1 MLYSKNCSTTDGGF
15 MKVNLE
21 QKKIPI
27 YLKIYEELKNKIEK
41 NEYPENSKLP
51 SIRQLALK
59 YKLNNITIMKAFTL
73 LEKEGYIIKKRGVGI
88 FVRSKEFLFYN
99 TPSNNLIETF
109 KVGQLKDNNLINF
122 ASGTPSEDVYSFE
135 IFKKLYNQ
143 VLEECGPKIML
154 YHPTQGLDELR
165 ETIKQDI
172 EEKGIF
178 VSKDDIQI
186 TSGSQQ
192 GLDLILKTFS
202 SKRKNKIIVGNPTYH
217 GALNTFK
224 TNCKI
229 YPVEIEE
236 DGFNLIQ
243 LENILS
249 EEKISFIYTT
259 MDFSCPTGISWSE
272 EKKQRLISLARKY
285 NTLIVEDDFASELS
299 FNNIPKASIKSLDLD
314 NKIVIYIKSFSK
326 IIMPG
331 LRLAYM
337 IAPQELISKI
347 VTVKFTTDITTSA
360 LDQKV
365 LAHFLKNGFLKPH
378 VANLVKIYSER
389 YNALIEELKQVPYI
403 EVVYNINGGFY
414 IWIKLSEDID
424 SSKFYLKCKENN
436 ILLLSGN
443 VFFLDNQKN
452 QYFRLSFATTDIPE
466 IIDGIN
472 RLKIIAKNI

>member
-1 MLYSKNCSTTDGGF
+1 MKNNSA
-15 MKVNLE
+15 E
-21 QKKIPI
+21 KKIPI
-27 YLKIYEELKNKIEK
+27 YLKIYEDLKNKIEK

-73 LEKEGYIIKKRGVGI
+73 LEKEGYIIKKRGIGI
-88 FVRSKEFLFYN
+88 FVKSKESLFYN

-109 KVGQLKDNNLINF
+109 KVGQLKENNRINF
-122 ASGTPSEDVYSFE
+122 ASGTPSEDAYPFE
-135 IFKKLYNQ
+135 IFKKLYSD
-143 VLEECGPKIML
+143 VLEEYGPKIML

-165 ETIKQDI
+165 EVIKKTVED
-172 EEKGIF
+172 KGILI
-178 VSKDDIQI
+178 SKDDIQI

-192 GLDLILKTFS
+192 GLDLILKTLS
-202 SKRKNKIIVGNPTYH
+202 SKRKNKIVVGNPTYH

-229 YPVEIEE
+229 YPVEMEE
-236 DGFNLIQ
+236 DGFNLTQ
-243 LENILS
+243 LEEILS
-249 EEKISFIYTT
+249 KEKISFIYTT
-259 MDFSCPTGISWSE
+259 MDFSCPTGVSWSE
-272 EKKQRLISLARKY
+272 EKKQKLILLAKKY

-299 FNNIPKASIKSLDLD
+299 FYNSPRTSIKSLDSD
-314 NKIVIYIKSFSK
+314 NKTVIYIKSFSK

-337 IAPQELISKI
+337 IAPTELISKI
-347 VTVKFTTDITTSA
+347 VTVKFTTDISTSA

-365 LAHFLKNGFLKPH
+365 LANFLKGNFLKLH
-378 VANLVKIYSER
+378 IENLIKIYKER
-389 YNALIEELKQVPYI
+389 YLVLTEKLKEIPFLDVI
-403 EVVYNINGGFY
+403 YNIDGGFY
-414 IWIKLSEDID
+414 VWIKLNDTID
-424 SSKFYLKCKENN
+424 SSQFYLKCKENN

-452 QYFRLSFATTDIPE
+452 QYFRVSFATTDIPE

-472 RLKIIAKNI
+472 RLKNYIKIFDKTM

>member
-1 MLYSKNCSTTDGGF
+1 MKNNSA
-15 MKVNLE
+15 E
-21 QKKIPI
+21 KKIPI
-27 YLKIYEELKNKIEK
+27 YLKIYEDLKNKIEK

-73 LEKEGYIIKKRGVGI
+73 LEKEGYIIKKRGIGI
-88 FVRSKEFLFYN
+88 FVKSKESLFYN

-109 KVGQLKDNNLINF
+109 KVGQLKENNRINF
-122 ASGTPSEDVYSFE
+122 ASGTPSEDVYPFE
-135 IFKKLYNQ
+135 IFKKLYSD
-143 VLEECGPKIML
+143 VLEEYGPKIML

-165 ETIKQDI
+165 EVIKKTVED
-172 EEKGIF
+172 KGIL

-192 GLDLILKTFS
+192 GLDLILKTLS
-202 SKRKNKIIVGNPTYH
+202 SKRKSKIIVGNPTYH

-229 YPVEIEE
+229 YPVEMEE
-236 DGFNLIQ
+236 DGFNLTQ

-259 MDFSCPTGISWSE
+259 MDFSCPTGVSWSE
-272 EKKQRLISLARKY
+272 EKKQKLILLAKKY

-299 FNNIPKASIKSLDLD
+299 FYNTPRTSIKSLDSD
-314 NKIVIYIKSFSK
+314 NKTVIYIKSFSK

-337 IAPQELISKI
+337 IVPTELISKI
-347 VTVKFTTDITTSA
+347 VTVKFTTDISTSA

-365 LAHFLKNGFLKPH
+365 LAHFLKGNFLKLH
-378 VANLVKIYSER
+378 IENLIKIYKER
-389 YNALIEELKQVPYI
+389 YLVLTKKLKEIPFI
-403 EVVYNINGGFY
+403 DVVYNIDGGFY
-414 IWIKLSEDID
+414 VWIKLNDTID
-424 SSKFYLKCKENN
+424 SSQFYLKCKENN
-436 ILLLSGN
+436 VLLLSGN

-452 QYFRLSFATTDIPE
+452 QYFRVSFATTDIPE

-472 RLKIIAKNI
+472 RLKNYIKIFDKTM

>member
-1 MLYSKNCSTTDGGF
+1 
-15 MKVNLE
+15 MKINSE
-21 QKKIPI
+21 EKKIPI
-27 YLKIYEELKNKIEK
+27 YLKIYEDLKNKIEK

-73 LEKEGYIIKKRGVGI
+73 LEKEGYIIKKRGIGI
-88 FVRSKEFLFYN
+88 FVKSKESLFYN

-109 KVGQLKDNNLINF
+109 KVGQLKQNNLINF
-122 ASGTPSEDVYSFE
+122 ASGTPSEDVYPFQ
-135 IFKKLYNQ
+135 IFKKLYSD
-143 VLEECGPKIML
+143 VLEEYGPKIML
-154 YHPTQGLDELR
+154 YHPTQGLEELR
-165 ETIKQDI
+165 EVLKKNI
-172 EEKGIF
+172 EDNGIF
-178 VSKDDIQI
+178 VSKDEIQI

-192 GLDLILKTFS
+192 GLDLILKTLS
-202 SKRKNKIIVGNPTYH
+202 SKRKSKIIVGNPTYH

-229 YPVEIEE
+229 YPVEMEE
-236 DGFNLIQ
+236 DGFNLTQ
-243 LENILS
+243 LEKILS

-272 EKKQRLISLARKY
+272 EKKQKLILLAKKY

-299 FNNIPKASIKSLDLD
+299 FYNTPRTSIKSLDSD
-314 NKIVIYIKSFSK
+314 NKTVIYIKSFSK

-337 IAPQELISKI
+337 IAPTELISKI
-347 VTVKFTTDITTSA
+347 VTVKFTTDISTSA

-365 LAHFLKNGFLKPH
+365 LANFLKGNFLKLH
-378 VANLVKIYSER
+378 IENLIKIYRER
-389 YNALIEELKQVPYI
+389 YLVLTEKLKEIPFLD
-403 EVVYNINGGFY
+403 VVYNIDGGFY
-414 IWIKLSEDID
+414 VWIKLNDTID
-424 SSKFYLKCKENN
+424 SSQFYLKCKENN

-452 QYFRLSFATTDIPE
+452 QYFRVSFATTDIPE
-466 IIDGIN
+466 IIDGID
-472 RLKIIAKNI
+472 RLKVIQR

>member
-1 MLYSKNCSTTDGGF
+1 MKNNSA
-15 MKVNLE
+15 E
-21 QKKIPI
+21 KKIPI
-27 YLKIYEELKNKIEK
+27 YLKIYEDLKNKIEK

-73 LEKEGYIIKKRGVGI
+73 LEKEGYIIKKRGIGI
-88 FVRSKEFLFYN
+88 FVKSKESLFYN

-109 KVGQLKDNNLINF
+109 KVGQLKQNNLINF
-122 ASGTPSEDVYSFE
+122 ASGTPSEDVYPFP
-135 IFKKLYNQ
+135 IFKKLYND
-143 VLEECGPKIML
+143 VLEEYGPKIML

-165 ETIKQDI
+165 EVIKKTVED
-172 EEKGIF
+172 KGILI
-178 VSKDDIQI
+178 SKDDIQI

-192 GLDLILKTFS
+192 GLDLILKTLS
-202 SKRKNKIIVGNPTYH
+202 SKRKNKIVVGNPTYH

-229 YPVEIEE
+229 YPVEMEE
-236 DGFNLIQ
+236 DGFNLTQ
-243 LENILS
+243 LEEILS

-259 MDFSCPTGISWSE
+259 MDFSCPTGVSWSE
-272 EKKQRLISLARKY
+272 EKKQKLILLAKKY

-299 FNNIPKASIKSLDLD
+299 FYNTPRTSIKSLDSD
-314 NKIVIYIKSFSK
+314 NKTVIYIKSFSK

-337 IAPQELISKI
+337 IAPTELISKI
-347 VTVKFTTDITTSA
+347 VTVKFTTDISTSA

-365 LAHFLKNGFLKPH
+365 LANFLKGNFLKLH
-378 VANLVKIYSER
+378 IENLIKIYKER
-389 YNALIEELKQVPYI
+389 YLVLTEKLKEIPFLDVI
-403 EVVYNINGGFY
+403 YNIDGGFY
-414 IWIKLSEDID
+414 VWIKLNDTID
-424 SSKFYLKCKENN
+424 SSQFYLKCKENN

-472 RLKIIAKNI
+472 RLKIILP